1 MTHEHLDA
9 FFPIPLFVADLADME
24 EVNRD
29 LDRRLEKLAE
39 AHPQGRQGNWGG
51 IANVYASFN
60 VDSQLHRQ
68 PFMAP
73 LLQRLQ
79 PAIDSFCR
87 QVELDTSHK
96 PLSIA
101 ESWFNISSLGSFQEY
116 HSHAG
121 IGPFCGVYYV
131 NVPPESGNTVFR
143 ASFPAMR
150 PYYTCTNPNNPYY
163 RYRKTVLSQAGRF
176 VMFPSWLDHCVTQS
190 QAESAHRI
198 TIAFNFKH

>member
-1 MTHEHLDA
+1 MRDHLDS
-9 FFPIPLFVADLADME
+9 FFPIPLYVADLDGTAE
-24 EVNRD
+24 INHN
-29 LDRRLEKLAE
+29 LQHRLEKLAE

-51 IANVYASFN
+51 VANVYASFL

-79 PAIDSFCR
+79 PAVDSFCR
-87 QVELDTSHK
+87 QVELDTRQR
-96 PLSIA
+96 PLSVA
-101 ESWFNISSLGSFQEY
+101 ESWFNISHYGSFQEY

-121 IGPFCGVYYV
+121 LGPFCAVYYV
-131 NVPPESGNTVFR
+131 KVPPHSGNTVFR

-150 PYYTCTNPNNPYY
+150 PYYTCTNNDNPYY

-176 VMFPSWLDHCVTQS
+176 VIFPSWLEHCVTQS
-190 QAESAHRI
+190 QAENDSRI
-198 TIAFNFKH
+198 TIAINFKH

>member
-1 MTHEHLDA
+1 MKAHLDS
-9 FFPIPLFVADLADME
+9 FFPTPLYVADLEDMADI
-24 EVNRD
+24 NRD
-29 LDRRLEKLAE
+29 LALRFNKLAE
-39 AHPQGRQGNWGG
+39 AHPEGRKGNWGG
-51 IANVYASFN
+51 VANVYASFM

-68 PFMAP
+68 PFMKS
-73 LLQRLQ
+73 LLERIQ
-79 PAIDSFCR
+79 PAIQYFCE
-87 QVELDTSHK
+87 QVELDTRQR

-101 ESWFNISSLGSFQEY
+101 ESWFNISDYGSFQEY

-131 NVPPESGNTVFR
+131 DVPENSGNTVFR

-150 PYYTCTNPNNPYY
+150 PYFNSMNPNNPYY

-176 VMFPSWLDHCVTQS
+176 VIFPSWLEHCVTQS
-190 QAESAHRI
+190 QAQEQQRT